1 MVVIRD
7 FQSGLYDV
15 TCTVKCERHRSVRT
29 YLCLDTWIHDRTA
42 YGLKVDEKSAD
53 CASSVLLLLLLLLLM
68 MMMMMLCVA
77 NTSKNSTFMSNR
89 LERSL

>member
-53 CASSVLLLLLLLLLM
+53 CASSVLLLLL